1 MQTLTHPGECV
12 FMNAHGALPN
22 PEPRRKEQRFVFRRR
37 GLMTRGATTTQIHT
51 VDVSTQGMGVMGPEP
66 VRTGEVCAIML
77 DALVGGRMM
86 QLKFTGK
93 AVDCTLAGIQGFRTS
108 LYIDGS
114 VEAHQLQ
121 LQKIIATCSTTMRD
135 LG

>member
-1 MQTLTHPGECV
+1 
-12 FMNAHGALPN
+12 MNAHVALPN

-37 GLMTRGATTTQIHT
+37 GLMTRGARTTQIHT

-66 VRTGEVCAIML
+66 VRAGETCAIVL
-77 DALVGGRMM
+77 DALVGGHMM
-86 QLKFTGK
+86 QLKFSCK
-93 AVDCTLAGIQGFRTS
+93 AMDCTLAGIQGFRTS

-114 VEAHQLQ
+114 VAVHQQQ
-121 LQKIIATCSTTMRD
+121 LQKIIATCSATTRD